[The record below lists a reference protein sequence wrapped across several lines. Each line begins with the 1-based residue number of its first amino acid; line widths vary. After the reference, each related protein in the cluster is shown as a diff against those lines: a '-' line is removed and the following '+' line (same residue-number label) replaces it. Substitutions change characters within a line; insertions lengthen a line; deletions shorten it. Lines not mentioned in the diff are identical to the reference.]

1 LVEKIFKKHYK
12 LIINIRYLRII
23 LSVLVI
29 LWGIWR
35 LYCYYIWT
43 NPIDLMYGYLMV
55 AVGDLFFITSLIN
68 REKFIVPALYSSSIL
83 LISFGMFSS
92 LYIPHMPSVIS
103 PIILGVLILIIRLL
117 RKDFSSI
124 IILSS
129 STLLS
134 LWAVYRIICYWWWR
148 FSPDLYYGIAALTIG
163 IIGIASGEIASGEKT
178 LLRDWRT
185 MLFLGGSAVIAGG
198 FSYFY
203 LRTIDF
209 PSAVTSLGAGL
220 VMMFTFVVPLVKTIS
235 PPVKEEETTLCY
247 YCGAEIPVSAR
258 TCPNC
263 GNKIPICPICDGLIQ
278 AGEKTSQ
285 CPYCK
290 TLFHKEHLDTWLMV
304 RSVCPVCRK
313 KLR

>member
-1 LVEKIFKKHYK
+1 MAEKTFRKHYK
-12 LIINIRYLRII
+12 LIINIRYLRVV
-23 LSVLVI
+23 LSILVI

-43 NPIDLMYGYLMV
+43 TPVDLIYGYLMV

-68 REKFIVPALYSSSIL
+68 REKLIVPVLYSTSIL
-83 LISFGMFSS
+83 LVSFGMFSS

-103 PIILGVLILIIRLL
+103 PIILGVLILIIRFLQ
-117 RKDFSSI
+117 KDFSSI

-134 LWAVYRIICYWWWR
+134 LWAVYRIICYWWWK
-148 FSPDLYYGIAALTIG
+148 FSPDLFYGIAALTIG
-163 IIGIASGEIASGEKT
+163 IIGIASGEKR
-178 LLRDWRT
+178 LLRDWKT
-185 MLFLGGSAVIAGG
+185 VLALGGSAVITGG

-203 LRTIDF
+203 LRTTDP

-220 VMMFTFVVPLVKTIS
+220 VMMLTFIAPLVKTVS
-235 PPVKEEETTLCY
+235 PSGKEEETTLCY
-247 YCGAEIPVSAR
+247 YCGAEISVSAK
-258 TCPNC
+258 TCPSC

-285 CPYCK
+285 CPFCK

-304 RSVCPVCRK
+304 RSICPVCRK